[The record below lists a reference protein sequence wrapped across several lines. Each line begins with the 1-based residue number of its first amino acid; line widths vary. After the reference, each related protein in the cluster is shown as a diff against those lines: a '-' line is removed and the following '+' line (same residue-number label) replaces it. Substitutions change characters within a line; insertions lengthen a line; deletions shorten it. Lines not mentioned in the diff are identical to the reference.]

1 MRLSSIGKCVDQPLI
16 LNKLE
21 KKMPALLIGAG
32 SAYGIFDTY
41 RSSRHQPRNKK
52 AKIALKIAIIIITTI
67 AASLA
72 GAKGLKTKAINLN
85 VFNKNIHIPSKQIIP
100 ALIPS
105 HSLSKI
111 LEKQNS
117 AIDKFLST
125 EKTENK
131 NMLRILNKAR
141 SKALKPGEIEYL
153 TDNLKN
159 SDAKKI
165 LLNDI
170 LPEPENL
177 NARGIFAEIGRLSL
191 LGAIPVVG
199 GVLGGIA
206 ADKATSTSSKKSTSN
221 KIKEGFYQYFA
232 NIFLCNVG
240 ACAALFAAECLQK
253 AGKIKPLSPAKK
265 MLVILT
271 GITATGIIGGS
282 YIANKMSQKI
292 IDPIFNK
299 GKKNVDKHKGVYD
312 ERRPELVDI
321 ALHADDIA
329 TAGVL
334 SGFKWIEPALPLM
347 YFVSGYRAGIGY
359 RN

>member
-21 KKMPALLIGAG
+21 KKMPALLVGAG
-32 SAYGIFDTY
+32 SLYGIFDTY
-41 RSSRHQPRNKK
+41 RSSKNKSDNKK
-52 AKIALKIAIIIITTI
+52 KKIALKNAIIIASTIT
-67 AASLA
+67 ASLA
-72 GAKGLKTKAINLN
+72 GAKGVKTKAIKFNMFNRTINL
-85 VFNKNIHIPSKQIIP
+85 PSKQIIP
-100 ALIPS
+100 SLLPS

-117 AIDKFLST
+117 AIDKFLSK

-131 NMLRILNKAR
+131 NILHILNKAR
-141 SKALKPGEIEYL
+141 NKALKPGEIEYL
-153 TDNLKN
+153 TDNLKD
-159 SDAKKI
+159 SEAKKN
-165 LLNDI
+165 LFSVI

-177 NARGIFAEIGRLSL
+177 NAKAIFSEIGRLSL
-191 LGAIPVVG
+191 LGAIPVAG
-199 GVLGGIA
+199 GVMGGIA
-206 ADKATSTSSKKSTSN
+206 ADKITSTSSKKSTSN

-240 ACAALFAAECLQK
+240 ACAALFAAEGLQK
-253 AGKIKPLSPAKK
+253 TGKIKPLSPVKK

-282 YIANKMSQKI
+282 YIANKLSQKI

-299 GKKNVDKHKGVYD
+299 AEKNKKHKGVYE

>member
-52 AKIALKIAIIIITTI
+52 AKIALKNAIIITTTI

-85 VFNKNIHIPSKQIIP
+85 VFNKNIHLHSKQIIP

-105 HSLSKI
+105 HPLSEI

-117 AIDKFLST
+117 AIDKFLNT

-131 NMLRILNKAR
+131 NILRILNKAR

-177 NARGIFAEIGRLSL
+177 NARGIFSEIGRLSL

-206 ADKATSTSSKKSTSN
+206 ADKVTSTSSKKSKCFSAILIAFSKRCLPKSFNMFSKKYSYALELIAFLYTFSPSSMHLTALTYICADASFILVFN
-221 KIKEGFYQYFA
+221 LISSLAQTKE
-232 NIFLCNVG
+232 I
-240 ACAALFAAECLQK
+240 
-253 AGKIKPLSPAKK
+253 SPA
-265 MLVILT
+265 
-271 GITATGIIGGS
+271 
-282 YIANKMSQKI
+282 
-292 IDPIFNK
+292 
-299 GKKNVDKHKGVYD
+299 
-312 ERRPELVDI
+312 
-321 ALHADDIA
+321 
-329 TAGVL
+329 
-334 SGFKWIEPALPLM
+334 
-347 YFVSGYRAGIGY
+347 
-359 RN
+359 

>member
-1 MRLSSIGKCVDQPLI
+1 MRLYSIGKCVDQPLI

-32 SAYGIFDTY
+32 SLYGIFDTY
-41 RSSRHQPRNKK
+41 RSSKNKSDNK
-52 AKIALKIAIIIITTI
+52 RKKIALKNAIIIASTIT
-67 AASLA
+67 ASLA
-72 GAKGLKTKAINLN
+72 GAKGVKTKAIKFNMFNRTINL
-85 VFNKNIHIPSKQIIP
+85 PSKQIIP
-100 ALIPS
+100 SLLPS

-117 AIDKFLST
+117 AIDKFLSK

-131 NMLRILNKAR
+131 NILHILNKAR
-141 SKALKPGEIEYL
+141 NKALKPGEIEYL
-153 TDNLKN
+153 TDNLKD
-159 SDAKKI
+159 SEAKKN
-165 LLNDI
+165 LFNAI

-177 NARGIFAEIGRLSL
+177 NAKAIFSEIGRLSL
-191 LGAIPVVG
+191 LGAIPVAG
-199 GVLGGIA
+199 GVMGGIA
-206 ADKATSTSSKKSTSN
+206 ADKIT
-221 KIKEGFYQYFA
+221 GFYQYFA

-240 ACAALFAAECLQK
+240 ACAALFGAEGLQK
-253 AGKIKPLSPAKK
+253 TGKIKPLSPVKK

-299 GKKNVDKHKGVYD
+299 AEKNKKHKGVYE